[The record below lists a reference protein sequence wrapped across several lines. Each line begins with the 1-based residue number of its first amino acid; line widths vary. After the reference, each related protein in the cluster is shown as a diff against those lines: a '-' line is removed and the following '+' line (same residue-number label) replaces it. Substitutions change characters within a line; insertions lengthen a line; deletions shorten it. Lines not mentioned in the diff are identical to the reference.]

1 VVIYNWKTRNK
12 SVKLL
17 FPDLDILFGY
27 AVFVQASYDSNN
39 TL

>member
-1 VVIYNWKTRNK
+1 VVIYNWKTGNK
-12 SVKLL
+12 SVKPL

-27 AVFVQASYDSNN
+27 VFVQAGYESNN